1 MADHGYGVRSMVA
14 PLRRALVVTPTT
26 EGDFAAAG
34 WREPEPGALLAEHA
48 TFVDLLERLGVEVV
62 RVQAPPGL
70 VDAVYA
76 YDSVFVGGSGAV
88 VLRAAKPA
96 RAGEADWLAP
106 LVEAAGVPVVGR
118 LEEPATADGGDL
130 MWLEDGVLAMGRGH
144 RTNAQGHLQLAT
156 LRRDEGV
163 RMRHRYDLPW
173 YLGPDA
179 VLHLMS
185 VVSLVSQR
193 LAVVHRPIAPV
204 GLLERLTEQG
214 VTLVDVDAEEFA
226 TQGGNVLAVRPGVVV
241 LPAGN
246 PRVQAALEAHDV
258 EVHTYVAT
266 ELNKGDGGPTCL
278 TRPLWRAT

>member
-1 MADHGYGVRSMVA
+1 MTEHGFGVRSMVA

-26 EGDFAAAG
+26 AGDFAAAG
-34 WREPEPGALLAEHA
+34 WRAPDGPALLAEHA
-48 TFVDLLERLGVEVV
+48 TFCDLLERLGVELV

-76 YDSVFVGGSGAV
+76 YDSVFVAGSGAV

-96 RAGEADWLAP
+96 RAAEAAWLAP
-106 LVEAAGVPVVGR
+106 LVEAAGVPVLGA

-130 MWLEDGVLAMGRGH
+130 MWLEDGVLALGRGH
-144 RTNAQGHLQLAT
+144 RTNAHGHVQVADL
-156 LRRDEGV
+156 LRDDGV
-163 RMRHRYDLPW
+163 RLRHRFDLPW

-185 VVSLVSQR
+185 VVSLVSDR
-193 LAVVHRPIAPV
+193 VAVVHRPLAPV
-204 GLLERLTEQG
+204 GLVERLLERG
-214 VTLVDVDAEEFA
+214 VTLVDVDEAEFG
-226 TQGGNVLAVRPGVVV
+226 TQGGNVLAVRPGVAV

-246 PRVQAALEAHDV
+246 PRVQAALEALDV

-278 TRPLWRAT
+278 TRPLWRAY